1 MSKNIRLHSDI
12 GVIRT
17 FKVIENKHHFAIG
30 EFVDNSIQSFL
41 DNEVELREKY
51 SNYSPQI
58 EIFVSEKEIEIND
71 NCSGISNKDAERAFS
86 IAAPNPN
93 QIGIGTF
100 GMGMKVSA
108 CWYTNTW
115 SVQTKH
121 MDEDRVKE
129 YNVDVEKILET
140 NDLDIGPVEK
150 PNKGRPFT
158 RVLLKKPFK
167 DKRPRS
173 AQVSD
178 IKTYLADMYRFF
190 LEKNIIDIYY
200 NGDPIYYNDPPVKV
214 MPYIKGNQTNELTW
228 KTKIPRL
235 DLGNGFWA
243 EGEAYL
249 REKGNT
255 TKQRGFG
262 IFWKRRLVTGSV
274 LDPWMPNVDH
284 FDNKEDRDKY
294 GIYAGANQAINQ
306 RLEGFLEISPKF
318 EVPSTKNGVLWEGR
332 DLMLMEKLKQY
343 LQNCPVAADEL
354 GKKYNFLEQAKKGS
368 WSAKNDKKLEE
379 YERQVNDS
387 AFKDFK
393 KQDYLPD
400 INQLPESIIEEDAE
414 EEVVETDYDLNKVV
428 YKSFK
433 YEEKIWKLGVSF
445 ERDEK
450 ESFLKKVESCD
461 QKESNENVINLKVNL
476 GHSFVR
482 RFFGDKDAKEGILR
496 FCRAFIIA
504 ETVAKAGANNAVS
517 VRRKLCDIL
526 DHMEG

>member
-1 MSKNIRLHSDI
+1 MPKKIRLHSDI

-41 DNEVELREKY
+41 DNETKLRKKF
-51 SNYSPQI
+51 SNYSPII
-58 EIFVSEKEIEIND
+58 EIFVSKNEIEIID
-71 NCSGISNKDAERAFS
+71 NCSGISDKDAERAFS

-115 SVQTKH
+115 TVQTKH
-121 MDEDRVKE
+121 INEDRIKE
-129 YNVDVEKILET
+129 YNIDVEKILKT

-150 PNKGRPFT
+150 TNEGRPFT
-158 RVLLKKPFK
+158 RVLLKEPFK

-173 AQVSD
+173 AQVAD
-178 IKTYLADMYRFF
+178 IKTYIADMYRFF
-190 LEKNIIDIYY
+190 LENKIVEIYY
-200 NGDPIYYNDPPVKV
+200 NGDPIFYISPPVKV
-214 MPYIKGNQTNELTW
+214 MPYIKGNQTKELIW

-235 DLGNGFWA
+235 DLGDGFWA

-284 FDNKEDRDKY
+284 FDNKKDRDKY

-306 RLEGFLEISPKF
+306 RLEGYLEISPKF
-318 EVPSTKNGVLWEGR
+318 EVPSTKNGVLWEGK
-332 DLMLMEKLKQY
+332 DLMLMAKLKQY
-343 LQNCPVAADEL
+343 LKDCPVADDEF

-368 WSAKNDKKLEE
+368 WSAKNDRQLEE
-379 YERQVNDS
+379 YECHVNES

-400 INQLPESIIEEDAE
+400 ISKITEVSNEEEDAAE
-414 EEVVETDYDLNKVV
+414 NFEFSEKEVVH
-428 YKSFK
+428 KSFE
-433 YEEKIWKLGVSF
+433 YEDKIWKLGVSF

-450 ESFLKKVESCD
+450 ESFLKKVESRD
-461 QKESNENVINLKVNL
+461 ESEASDNIINLKVNL
-476 GHSFVR
+476 GHPFVR

-504 ETVAKAGANNAVS
+504 ETVAKEGANNAVS
-517 VRRKLCDIL
+517 VRRRLCDIL
-526 DHMEG
+526 DQMEK